1 MLVLYGIFAFQNPF
15 NNAKV
20 TAFRG
25 VVAVLVGW
33 AKINNSR
40 MLGALSFGWA
50 YALIFIELIWGA
62 VYLLRYVK
70 DKNNFNSKLIK
81 S

>member
-1 MLVLYGIFAFQNPF
+1 MVILISLLV
-15 NNAKV
+15 NNMEMSAV
-20 TAFRG
+20 SAASD
-25 VVAVLVGW
+25 VAALEE
-33 AKINNSR
+33 INNSR